1 MSKLFVGIDVSKD
14 SFSAAGID
22 VKGNVK
28 FSLSAAMDKGGF
40 SELMKAIASGCKDL
54 SAVMAGMESTGCYHI
69 NLFSFL
75 SSKEVKAVVIN
86 PLLISNF
93 AKLSLRKTKTDK
105 KDSLTIARFILIH
118 KDSIEQFSISQ
129 DIRDFRDI
137 ARERESISHLIAS
150 TKNEIKR
157 ILQSIFPELESI
169 CNVFTATLLLFLK
182 EFPSARFIRASK
194 AKVVA
199 DALERYGK
207 GRKVSINADD
217 IIKAAKSSIASN
229 SLAKELILPPED
241 LYAPSS
247 YGAIG

>member
-1 MSKLFVGIDVSKD
+1 MSKLFVGVDVSKD
-14 SFSAAGID
+14 SFSATGLD
-22 VKGNVK
+22 VKGDVR
-28 FSLSAAMDKGGF
+28 FSLSLTMDKTGF
-40 SELMKAIASGCKDL
+40 SELMKAITSNCKDL

-75 SSKEVKAVVIN
+75 SSKEINAVVIN

-157 ILQSIFPELESI
+157 ILRAFSLNWSPYVMS
-169 CNVFTATLLLFLK
+169 LLQ
-182 EFPSARFIRASK
+182 
-194 AKVVA
+194 
-199 DALERYGK
+199 
-207 GRKVSINADD
+207 
-217 IIKAAKSSIASN
+217 
-229 SLAKELILPPED
+229 
-241 LYAPSS
+241 PSS
-247 YGAIG
+247 VS

>member
-1 MSKLFVGIDVSKD
+1 
-14 SFSAAGID
+14 
-22 VKGNVK
+22 
-28 FSLSAAMDKGGF
+28 
-40 SELMKAIASGCKDL
+40 
-54 SAVMAGMESTGCYHI
+54 MAGMESTGCYHI

-157 ILQSIFPELESI
+157 ILQSIFPELESV
-169 CNVFTATLLLFLK
+169 CNVFTATMLLFLK

-207 GRKVSINADD
+207 GRKVSISADE
-217 IIKAAKSSIASN
+217 IIRTAKNSIASN
-229 SLAKELILPPED
+229 SLAKELILPRKIS
-241 LYAPSS
+241 YAPSS
-247 YGAIG
+247 YGAIGSDNRHPLGVLCESIAIQEDGKLSLLLTASVILPVPCFLPRLAISSNFSRS